1 MVKNKGKGKLNLANK
16 VVVIVGPTSSGKTKL
31 GVRLAYHFQGEIVSA
46 DSRQVYK
53 GMDIGTGKDL
63 PDYNYRGRDIRYH
76 LIDVASPT
84 QPYNLSRY
92 QAQAKKAITGI
103 QSASKLPIIVGGS
116 GLYVQALIDNYDL
129 SDLVTKREQRDK
141 LEQLGAEKLMTLI
154 EKINPHFASRIS
166 VSDRANSRRLSRYLD
181 LLRQG
186 KESVT
191 DKGKKLYQA
200 LIISPQI
207 SDEEMRS
214 SIKARLSSRLRE
226 EALIKEVE
234 RLHQSGISY
243 KRLTSFGL
251 EYRYCSLYLQGK
263 LEQEEM
269 EEKLNTAI
277 YRFAKKQKTWLR
289 RWSKQGQKIHYISN
303 FAEAKKIV
311 TEFLAKEVE
320 D

>member
-1 MVKNKGKGKLNLANK
+1 MEKNKDKGKSNLANK